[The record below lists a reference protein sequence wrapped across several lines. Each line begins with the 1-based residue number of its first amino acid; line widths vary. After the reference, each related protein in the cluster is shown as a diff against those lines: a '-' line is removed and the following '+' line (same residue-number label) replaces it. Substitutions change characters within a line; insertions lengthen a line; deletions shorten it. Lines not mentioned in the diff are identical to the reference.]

1 MEKRRRFVR
10 LFLPVVMLAILAC
23 GPCGQL
29 SQEKPT
35 PPRPIAVSAEAAA
48 QLESRIQQGLNGQSG
63 QQFIVRMSD
72 SEVTSLVATQLAD
85 LGESPLHDP
94 QIWFTKGKIYGTGRL
109 VNVLPVDAD
118 FWIVASAHIEDGQ
131 VALVIEDFSAGL
143 LPIPDGLLDTISRSI
158 NETVN
163 ELQLNAD
170 IRALEILEGEA
181 IIQGVRK

>member
-63 QQFIVRMSD
+63 QQFIIRMSD
-72 SEVTSLVATQLAD
+72 SEVTSLVATQLAK
-85 LGESPLHDP
+85 LGEVPVQDP
-94 QIWFTKGKIYGTGRL
+94 QIWFTKGKVYGTGRL
-109 VNVLPVDAD
+109 VNVLPVQAD
-118 FWIVASAHIEDGQ
+118 FWVVASAQIEDGQ
-131 VALVIEDFSAGL
+131 VSLLIEDFSTGL
-143 LPIPDGLLDTISRSI
+143 LPIPEGMLDTISRSI